1 MLLQL
6 DTKLNVVKGKP
17 ICSKFELHK
26 NQNDWLNDAK
36 AKENALG
43 IGWYFFTLHCITTL
57 HLHYSHLINGCNN
70 SNIVRNAIY
79 VINQM
84 QTERPP
90 GHSTLISFTS

>member
-43 IGWYFFTLHCITTL
+43 IG
-57 HLHYSHLINGCNN
+57 
-70 SNIVRNAIY
+70 
-79 VINQM
+79 
-84 QTERPP
+84 
-90 GHSTLISFTS
+90 